1 MIFDNFVKNFFSY
14 TQKCLRIRQLDIIK
28 KFKKSLVKGIKI
40 FLKKEK
46 TKRENVVANDM
57 KISQKIKSKNQSNIE
72 KHIMKCEKI
81 KISYKQRLIDVFQY
95 SKHI

>member
-1 MIFDNFVKNFFSY
+1 MIFDNFVKKIFSY

-46 TKRENVVANDM
+46 TKSENVVANDM
-57 KISQKIKSKNQSNIE
+57 KISQKIKSKN
-72 KHIMKCEKI
+72 
-81 KISYKQRLIDVFQY
+81 
-95 SKHI
+95 

>member
-1 MIFDNFVKNFFSY
+1 MIFDNFVKNFFSC

-46 TKRENVVANDM
+46 TKSENVVANDM
-57 KISQKIKSKNQSNIE
+57 KISQKIKSKN
-72 KHIMKCEKI
+72 
-81 KISYKQRLIDVFQY
+81 
-95 SKHI
+95 